1 MCHSAIEEQP
11 GAPQS
16 AIMNTSHT
24 PGLTQFQT
32 SVLIVKLPVG
42 PGSHSALSCAPPRL
56 PLHSPTSVLFLGEGE
71 GWHAPRREAA
81 RVQDSRSWHP
91 TLGRSAPAH
100 QLAV

>member
-42 PGSHSALSCAPPRL
+42 TRFPFSPELCPSPP
-56 PLHSPTSVLFLGEGE
+56 
-71 GWHAPRREAA
+71 
-81 RVQDSRSWHP
+81 
-91 TLGRSAPAH
+91 SAPLSH
-100 QLAV
+100 QRSLPGGRRGLVKNWVRPAGRAFPLEESYRPCTAATQQA

>member
-71 GWHAPRREAA
+71 GWSNTGSGQRGGHSPWRKAPVLALRPR
-81 RVQDSRSWHP
+81 SRPS
-91 TLGRSAPAH
+91 
-100 QLAV
+100 